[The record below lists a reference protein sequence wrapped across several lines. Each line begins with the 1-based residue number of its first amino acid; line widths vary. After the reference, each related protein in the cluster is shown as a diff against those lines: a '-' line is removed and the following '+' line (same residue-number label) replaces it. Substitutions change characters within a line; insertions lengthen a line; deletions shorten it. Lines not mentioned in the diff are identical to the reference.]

1 VNAILVV
8 LIMINSSVANKEL
21 IIVSA
26 CGVNFHDI
34 WY

>member
-1 VNAILVV
+1 
-8 LIMINSSVANKEL
+8 MINSSVANKEL